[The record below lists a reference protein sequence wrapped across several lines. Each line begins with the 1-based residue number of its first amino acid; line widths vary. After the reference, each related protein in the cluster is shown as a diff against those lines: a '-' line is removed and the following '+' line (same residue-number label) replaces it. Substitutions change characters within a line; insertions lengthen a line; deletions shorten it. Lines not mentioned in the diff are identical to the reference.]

1 MAKSPKTF
9 DAWFVSQYGNRPSNR
24 PLQELMDDY
33 MMESLSAKS
42 KEKLYRECLQYDI
55 GKKVASV
62 ALLAKNR
69 NLFKE

>member
-1 MAKSPKTF
+1 
-9 DAWFVSQYGNRPSNR
+9 
-24 PLQELMDDY
+24 MDDY